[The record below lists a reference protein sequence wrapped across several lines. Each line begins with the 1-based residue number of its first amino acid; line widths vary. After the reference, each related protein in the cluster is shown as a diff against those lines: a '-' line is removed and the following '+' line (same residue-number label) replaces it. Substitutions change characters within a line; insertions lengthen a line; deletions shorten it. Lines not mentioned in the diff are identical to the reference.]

1 MRSRL
6 SPGHATHPSPLLL
19 LPLALAVNA
28 CTSIDTCG
36 GLNSDGVR
44 LRCSIA
50 EFTSTSDATTGNLT
64 DVPTSSGSAATTER
78 HDGRHH
84 DRRHHVRRAL
94 GEPTYGQ
101 ACAPDDGAAVEFKI
115 GLALRE
121 CSADFPQ
128 GAAILRIVLF
138 QGVPLAPGV
147 YNLDGGEGSAYYDD
161 GDGMPMTGDI
171 GVVTITDMTADGLVG
186 SYDVTLT
193 DNTQLAG
200 SLDALYCPVDVACG

>member
-1 MRSRL
+1 MRSH
-6 SPGHATHPSPLLL
+6 SCAALL

-28 CTSIDTCG
+28 CTSADTCG
-36 GLNSDGVR
+36 GLNGDSVR
-44 LRCSIA
+44 LRFCNVD
-50 EFTSTSDATTGNLT
+50 FTSTTDATTGNLT
-64 DVPTSSGSAATTER
+64 DAPTSSGSAATTEGTTA
-78 HDGRHH
+78 DTTTGGL
-84 DRRHHVRRAL
+84 L
-94 GEPTYGQ
+94 GEPTTYGQ
-101 ACAPDDGAAVEFKI
+101 ACAPDDGPATEFRI

-128 GAAILRIVLF
+128 GAPILRIVLF

-147 YNLDGGEGSAYYDD
+147 YNLDGGNGSAYFDD

-193 DNTQLAG
+193 DNTQLSG

>member
-1 MRSRL
+1 MR
-6 SPGHATHPSPLLL
+6 PPSLLLL
-19 LPLALAVNA
+19 LPLALAANA

-36 GLNSDGVR
+36 GLNGDGVR

-64 DVPTSSGSAATTER
+64 DAPTSSGSAATTGGTTG
-78 HDGRHH
+78 DTTTGGPS
-84 DRRHHVRRAL
+84 
-94 GEPTYGQ
+94 GEPSTYGQ

-147 YNLDGGEGSAYYDD
+147 YDLDGGNGSVY
-161 GDGMPMTGDI
+161 
-171 GVVTITDMTADGLVG
+171 LRRR
-186 SYDVTLT
+186 
-193 DNTQLAG
+193 
-200 SLDALYCPVDVACG
+200 

>member
-1 MRSRL
+1 MRS
-6 SPGHATHPSPLLL
+6 HPCAALL

-50 EFTSTSDATTGNLT
+50 DFTSTSDATTGNLT
-64 DVPTSSGSAATTER
+64 DVPTSSGSAATTE
-78 HDGRHH
+78 GTTGGTTTGGTTTGGP
-84 DRRHHVRRAL
+84 L
-94 GEPTYGQ
+94 GEPTTYGQ
-101 ACAPDDGAAVEFKI
+101 ACAPDDGPAVEFRV

-147 YNLDGGEGSAYYDD
+147 YNLDGGNGSVYFDD